1 MSGHGSG
8 GDKTEAP
15 TPKRK
20 RDARKKGQI
29 ARTPELTAWGGL
41 YASSFLL
48 QSAAAGGAKTAQWM
62 AGRMQTEIA
71 LADPATAIHFMGEAS
86 WRFGLVVAPL
96 MVGLMV
102 IGLVGSFA
110 QTGFAPTG
118 SQLKPK
124 WERVNP
130 MKGLKRML
138 SPMAVWE
145 GAKSMLKVVVISMAA
160 LPPLK
165 ATAYALAGVDRLA
178 VEAVAV
184 IVGRGMVT
192 IVRNAALAGLLI
204 AAADYM
210 MQKRKT
216 VKSLK
221 MTKQEVRDEHK
232 QSEGDPHMKGAI
244 RDRQMRMSRNRMMA
258 DIANADAVIVN
269 PTHIAIA
276 LKYDPQNGAPRVVAK
291 GAGIIATKIRE
302 RAEEHGVPMVRDVP
316 LARTLYKVCDIGEEV
331 PMEMYEAVARLLAFV
346 FALRAR
352 NLHRGIHE
360 LMAA

>member
-1 MSGHGSG
+1 MSSG
-8 GDKTEAP
+8 GQKTEAP
-15 TPKRK
+15 TAKRK

-41 YASSFLL
+41 YAASFLL
-48 QSAAAGGAKTAQWM
+48 QSAGGSGAKTAQWM
-62 AGRMQTEIA
+62 ATRLQQEIA
-71 LADPATAIHFMGEAS
+71 LADPATALHFLGEAS
-86 WRFGLVVAPL
+86 WRFALVIAPL

-110 QTGFAPTG
+110 QTGFAPTT

-124 WERVNP
+124 WERINP
-130 MKGLKRML
+130 FKGIKRL
-138 SPMAVWE
+138 VSPMAVWE
-145 GAKSMLKVVVISMAA
+145 GAKSILKLSAIAAAA
-160 LPPLK
+160 LPPLR
-165 ATAYALAGVDRLA
+165 ATAYELAGVQRLA

-184 IVGRGMVT
+184 IVGRGMLT
-192 IVRNAALAGLLI
+192 ILRNAALAGLLI
-204 AAADYM
+204 AAADYA

-216 VKSLK
+216 IKSLK

-232 QSEGDPHMKGAI
+232 QTEGDPHMKGAI

-276 LKYDPQNGAPRVVAK
+276 LKYDPAHGAPRVVAK

-316 LARTLYKVCDIGEEV
+316 LARTLYKVCDIGQEV
-331 PMEMYEAVARLLAFV
+331 PLEMYEAVARLLAFV
-346 FALRAR
+346 FALRSR
-352 NLHRGIHE
+352 NLHRGVHE

>member
-1 MSGHGSG
+1 MSGG
-8 GDKTEAP
+8 GQKTEAP
-15 TPKRK
+15 TAKRK
-20 RDARKKGQI
+20 RDARRKGQI

-48 QSAAAGGAKTAQWM
+48 QSAAASGAKTAQWM
-62 AGRMQTEIA
+62 AGRLETEIA
-71 LADPATAIHFMGEAS
+71 LADPATAMHFLGEAS

-96 MVGLMV
+96 MVGLML

-110 QTGFAPTG
+110 QTGFAPTT

-130 MKGLKRML
+130 FKGIKRML
-138 SPMAVWE
+138 SPMAAWE
-145 GAKSMLKVVVISMAA
+145 GAKSMLKLTVIAMASY
-160 LPPLK
+160 PPLRE
-165 ATAYALAGVDRLA
+165 TAYELAGVQRLA

-204 AAADYM
+204 AAADYAL
-210 MQKRKT
+210 QKRKT
-216 VKSLK
+216 MKSLK

-232 QSEGDPHMKGAI
+232 QTEGDPQMKGAI

-258 DIANADAVIVN
+258 DIATADAVIVN
-269 PTHIAIA
+269 PTHIAVA
-276 LKYDPQNGAPRVVAK
+276 LKYDAAKGAPRVVAK

-302 RAEEHGVPMVRDVP
+302 KAEEHGVPLVRDVP
-316 LARTLYKVCDIGEEV
+316 LARTLHRTCEIGQEV
-331 PMEMYEAVARLLAFV
+331 PLELYEAVARLLAFV
-346 FALRAR
+346 FALKAR
-352 NLHRGIHE
+352 NLQRGVHE
-360 LMAA
+360 LTAA